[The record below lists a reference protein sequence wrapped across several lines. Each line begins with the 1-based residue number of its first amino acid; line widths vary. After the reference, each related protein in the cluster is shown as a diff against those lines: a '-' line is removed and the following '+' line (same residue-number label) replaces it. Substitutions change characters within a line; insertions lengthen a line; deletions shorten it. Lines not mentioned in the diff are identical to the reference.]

1 MFCKNSKS
9 TILKKG
15 MTIKKEIVLS
25 KLFISDGKY
34 LEVLPMNIIDN
45 TVYEKSDEEYVLFNL

>member
-1 MFCKNSKS
+1 
-9 TILKKG
+9 